1 MRLLLHLHNLLSVT
15 QAEVEVRSLGKRR
28 RLGGWVEKVR
38 KVEEE
43 VEMQEE
49 KVMEQE
55 VERMWRRR

>member
-1 MRLLLHLHNLLSVT
+1 M
-15 QAEVEVRSLGKRR
+15 
-28 RLGGWVEKVR
+28 EKVR

-55 VERMWRRR
+55 VERVWRRR